1 MASYGDARMAVY
13 DEAVAILADAKTL
26 PLTSRANVLRDVA
39 LAVRYA
45 GGGPQPGS
53 SHVEK

>member
-1 MASYGDARMAVY
+1 MSSYSDARMAVY
-13 DEAVAILADAKTL
+13 AEAVSILDASKTL
-26 PLTSRANVLRDVA
+26 QPSSRASILRDVA

-53 SHVEK
+53 AHVEK